1 MEIFTNKSQRCE
13 VWHDS
18 QRCQLKGAALS
29 TSSARI
35 GNVYVKHINA
45 RLANESDWI
54 PENSDS
60 LLPAEAFDLWV

>member
-1 MEIFTNKSQRCE
+1 MPPAE
-13 VWHDS
+13 
-18 QRCQLKGAALS
+18 GAALS
-29 TSSARI
+29 TSSAVSI

-54 PENSDS
+54 HENSDS